1 MEVMTMKFIT
11 LFQDVEGARKQLLD
25 MMGKK
30 INGATVKHVC
40 LMPVLNDE
48 DDSIAYHALG
58 LCQEGSLLAY
68 LRAKFQAKRQNT
80 WFIRV
85 KNWPVSE

>member
-1 MEVMTMKFIT
+1 MKFIT

-48 DDSIAYHALG
+48 DDSRRKHP
-58 LCQEGSLLAY
+58 LLWEE
-68 LRAKFQAKRQNT
+68 RRK
-80 WFIRV
+80 
-85 KNWPVSE
+85 